1 MTVKTSR
8 RKKKYV
14 NSRVQGRILGRIASY
29 WVLYHFVLW
38 HGLFVYRYAQV
49 RMTAIDGQ
57 AVGSIR
63 SVYWQF
69 CIDYSPLLV
78 CSLLIM
84 PLFMLDFVRL
94 THRFV
99 GPLVRIRETLLKM
112 MDNERVAEVEF
123 RKGDLLPELQTTFVD
138 FLAYYDQQRQGARN
152 STAHMHSDGRSMSD
166 SQSRALNS
174 VATADYVDEPAEA
187 AAV

>member
-1 MTVKTSR
+1 MDGHTVVSFR
-8 RKKKYV
+8 
-14 NSRVQGRILGRIASY
+14 
-29 WVLYHFVLW
+29 
-38 HGLFVYRYAQV
+38 
-49 RMTAIDGQ
+49 
-57 AVGSIR
+57 SI
-63 SVYWQF
+63 YWQF

-84 PLFMLDFVRL
+84 PLFMLDFLRL

-99 GPLVRIRETLLKM
+99 GPLVRIRESLLRL

-138 FLAYYDQQRQGARN
+138 FLAFYDQQRRGAGN
-152 STAHMHSDGRSMSD
+152 SEVSFDADVRSMSE
-166 SQSRALNS
+166 SQARVLSS
-174 VATADYVDEPAEA
+174 VATADSIDEPAEA